1 MAPLFRDFSFTSL
14 TSGLLSAFV
23 GFSSSFAVIVQGL
36 TAVGASPAEAA
47 SGLMMAAVAMGL
59 AGIILSLRY
68 RMPLSVAWTTP
79 GAAFLATLHA
89 PEGGFAVTV
98 GAFMLAAALTILAG
112 LWRPLGRLAE
122 AIPTP
127 LANAMLAGILVP
139 LCLAPFR
146 AMGVMPE
153 IALPIF
159 LAWAVMAR
167 ISRLLAIPAAILVAT
182 VLVLRGLEPGA
193 FALGQF
199 WSPPVFVMPQLT
211 LAAVAGIALPLFVL
225 TMASQNVAGIAVLKS
240 FGYTPKAGPLISFTG
255 LMALLS
261 APFGSPGVNM
271 AAITAALC
279 AGPEANPDPDRRY
292 WSAIVAGIGYAIM
305 GLGAAIAVAVMAVA
319 PPEVIAAVAGL
330 ALLGA
335 LAGSLAASVADPTAR
350 EASVITI
357 LITASGVSFFG
368 IGGAFWGLLAGA
380 ALYAWDTRKLRR
392 AAAEAEAE
400 AAE

>member
-1 MAPLFRDFSFTSL
+1 MSPLFRDFSLTSV

-36 TAVGASPAEAA
+36 KAVGASPAQAS

-59 AGIILSLRY
+59 AGIALSLRY

-79 GAAFLATLHA
+79 GAAFLATLQA

-98 GAFMLAAALTILAG
+98 GAFMLAAALCVLAG

-122 AIPTP
+122 AIPMT
-127 LANAMLAGILVP
+127 LANAMLAGILLP

-146 AMGVMPE
+146 AMGLIPE
-153 IALPIF
+153 IALPVF

-167 ISRLLAIPAAILVAT
+167 VNRLLAIPAAVVVAAVLVA
-182 VLVLRGLEPGA
+182 RGLEPGA
-193 FALGQF
+193 FALDHL
-199 WSPPVFVMPQLT
+199 WSGPVFVMPELT
-211 LAAVAGIALPLFVL
+211 LAAVVGIALPLFIL

-255 LMALLS
+255 MVAFLS

-279 AGPEANPDPDRRY
+279 AGPEAHPDPDRRY
-292 WSAIVAGIGYAIM
+292 WSAIIAGIGYTVM

-319 PPEVIAAVAGL
+319 PPAVIAAVAGL
-330 ALLGA
+330 ALIGA
-335 LAGSLAASVADPTAR
+335 LTGSLAVSVSQPSGR
-350 EASVITI
+350 EAALTTI

-368 IGGAFWGLLAGA
+368 IGAAFWGLVAGA
-380 ALYAWDTRKLRR
+380 VLYALDTRKSRR
-392 AAAEAEAE
+392 LAAADAE
-400 AAE
+400 

>member
-1 MAPLFRDFSFTSL
+1 MSPLLRDFSGTSL

-36 TAVGASPAEAA
+36 VAVGASPAQAA

-59 AGIILSLRY
+59 GGVVLSLRF

-79 GAAFLATLHA
+79 GAAFLATLSA

-98 GAFMLAAALTILAG
+98 GAFMLAAALAIIAG
-112 LWRPLGRLAE
+112 LWRPLGRLAA

-146 AMGVMPE
+146 AMGTIPE

-159 LAWAVMAR
+159 LVWAVMAR
-167 ISRLLAIPAAILVAT
+167 ISRLLAIPAAVLVAA

-193 FALGQF
+193 FVLDQL
-199 WSPPVFVMPQLT
+199 WSGPVFVMPQLT
-211 LAAVAGIALPLFVL
+211 LAAVVGIALPMFVL

-240 FGYTPKAGPLISFTG
+240 FGYTPPAGPLISFTG
-255 LMALLS
+255 LAALLS
-261 APFGSPGVNM
+261 APFGSPGINM

-279 AGPEANPDPDRRY
+279 AGPEAHPDPDRRY
-292 WSAIVAGIGYAIM
+292 WSAIVAGAGYAIM

-319 PPEVIAAVAGL
+319 PPAVIAAVAGL

-335 LAGSLAASVADPTAR
+335 FAGSLTAAVSEPEAR

-357 LITASGVSFFG
+357 LVTASGVSFFG
-368 IGGAFWGLLAGA
+368 IGGAFWGLVAGA
-380 ALYAWDTRKLRR
+380 ALYAWDTRKSRRR
-392 AAAEAEAE
+392 AAE
-400 AAE
+400 AAAAE

>member
-1 MAPLFRDFSFTSL
+1 MSSLFRDFSLTSV

-23 GFSSSFAVIVQGL
+23 GFSSSFTVIVQGL
-36 TAVGASPAEAA
+36 VAVGASPAQAS

-59 AGIILSLRY
+59 AGIVLSLRF

-79 GAAFLATLHA
+79 GAAFLATLQP

-98 GAFMLAAALTILAG
+98 GAFMLAAALCVLAG

-122 AIPTP
+122 AIPMT
-127 LANAMLAGILVP
+127 LANAMLAGILLP

-146 AMGVMPE
+146 AMGVIPE

-167 ISRLLAIPAAILVAT
+167 VNRLLAIPAAVVAA
-182 VLVLRGLEPGA
+182 VAMVAHGMEPGT
-193 FALGQF
+193 FALDHL
-199 WSPPVFVMPQLT
+199 WSGPVFVMPQLT
-211 LAAVAGIALPLFVL
+211 LAAVVGIALPLFIL

-255 LMALLS
+255 VAAFLS

-279 AGPEANPDPDRRY
+279 AGPEAHPDPDRRY
-292 WSAIVAGIGYAIM
+292 WSAIIAGVGYTVM

-319 PPEVIAAVAGL
+319 PPAVIAAVAGL

-335 LAGSLAASVADPTAR
+335 LIGSLAASVAEPTGR

-368 IGGAFWGLLAGA
+368 IGAAFWGLVAGTV
-380 ALYAWDTRKLRR
+380 LYAWDTRKSRR
-392 AAAEAEAE
+392 ATATDD
-400 AAE
+400 